1 MHEKWSAG
9 IWCTMTV
16 FVFGTSRRRI
26 STAQTQ
32 NACTTVINNIPI
44 KHWVVPSSW
53 SMAKSTNR
61 WSTLRTPGLNYS
73 STTLQ
78 QQTLFK
84 HLPYTYS
91 HDKNMSTRCRWNV
104 SWIKC
109 PSVQNDINCE
119 NLKMTSWVLGRHLEF
134 LERCHEISRRCSE
147 FRDDGLFL
155 AHHPLNYSCL
165 LFCQS

>member
-91 HDKNMSTRCRWNV
+91 HDKNMSARCRWNV

-109 PSVQNDINCE
+109 QSVQDDIKLWE
-119 NLKMTSWVLGRHLEF
+119 SQDVWHLEIQQWGQHSKGKPKSRYYLLKQF
-134 LERCHEISRRCSE
+134 NYCLIYSWEI
-147 FRDDGLFL
+147 F
-155 AHHPLNYSCL
+155 
-165 LFCQS
+165 